1 MSIAFAKKLKF
12 ALPQAGNVRYN
23 RYKIR
28 KRADGGNRQRG
39 NDEENDKEDKPV
51 TTGEKIKRIRQH
63 RKMTQK
69 ELGETIG
76 LGCHRRQPYRPV

>member
-1 MSIAFAKKLKF
+1 MD
-12 ALPQAGNVRYN
+12 
-23 RYKIR
+23 IR

-39 NDEENDKEDKPV
+39 NDEENEKEDKPV

-69 ELGETIG
+69 ELGEAIG
-76 LGCHRRQPYRPV
+76 PRRHWRQPHRPV